1 MALHQLPQVRCREAG
16 AWGCGVAAPG
26 EDVAERSLFGATW
39 AVRRPVR
46 VQLVVDEWVAFHSEV
61 ADGRRTQPR
70 EVRCTQRRSVQG
82 GGGSTLVGV
91 DAVLSRCG
99 LTAEGT
105 SLHARADARKADPL
119 VVRRAAVRTASELV
133 GCLIA

>member
-1 MALHQLPQVRCREAG
+1 M
-16 AWGCGVAAPG
+16 
-26 EDVAERSLFGATW
+26 AERSLFGATW
-39 AVRRPVR
+39 TVRRPVR

-91 DAVLSRCG
+91 DAAFFFFFFFFGGVIRNPDHPSFF
-99 LTAEGT
+99 
-105 SLHARADARKADPL
+105 
-119 VVRRAAVRTASELV
+119 
-133 GCLIA
+133 

>member
-1 MALHQLPQVRCREAG
+1 M
-16 AWGCGVAAPG
+16 
-26 EDVAERSLFGATW
+26 AERSLFGATW
-39 AVRRPVR
+39 TVRRPVR

-91 DAVLSRCG
+91 DAALRRCG
-99 LTAEGT
+99 LAAEGT
-105 SLHARADARKADPL
+105 SLYARADARKADPL
-119 VVRRAAVRTASELV
+119 VVRGAVVRTASELV